1 MTKECGGARPCHP
14 SALGPLHP
22 LPPSFSGFLQ
32 VVRVCLKPS
41 SREEF
46 IEHPL
51 DSSPMV
57 GAGDVGSASLVLTR
71 DRQESPQTILTH

>member
-1 MTKECGGARPCHP
+1 MGAGRVTPR
-14 SALGPLHP
+14 ALGPLHP
-22 LPPSFSGFLQ
+22 LPPSFPGLLQ

-41 SREEF
+41 SREAF

-57 GAGDVGSASLVLTR
+57 GAGDVGSASSVLTR
-71 DRQESPQTILTH
+71 ESPQTILTH